1 MKKTTKRAASVL
13 LAAAMCMPAV
23 TSVAAFEG
31 VNYDDYYCARLEL
44 NDLEIPAYGNGE
56 YRVYD
61 WGFAYQY
68 DEDTL
73 LSMISGSATWESY
86 AGTDEFTET
95 FDNLAAYTA
104 QHDNYVGFSGS
115 PCYQKDGIDVEV
127 WYSGMT
133 LITDSLHITLKP
145 TQPLVTDL
153 TVSDCEIVKGSY
165 ELKPDF
171 SFTLADGTT
180 CHRGDSI
187 FRTEGE
193 VEGESYYVNPLE
205 FDFGGKD
212 LSELE
217 IGTYTVTARVLD
229 AETTFRLTVKEQPD
243 IADITFESLV
253 FDELLD
259 KETELRMSEIRFVD
273 GTSIK
278 PLRTLNFNWQS
289 VEDYTYRSS
298 KIEPPLQ
305 LGITVDDDPWTIG
318 EHPLTIRHGSFCKTY
333 TYRVEPS
340 VVKSIVADD
349 IVLSEAE
356 SAPTEPYGSND
367 EITYFNCFR
376 AYRPRVTIT
385 LQDGTTQVIPENHDA
400 WDWDF
405 DDAVFQRIRI
415 GDDQSAENPWT
426 IGEHTATAY
435 LSTERGL
442 GEVEVP
448 FKVIVTKSPVTS
460 IAVDDITI
468 GPESFDYDVL
478 GTYYEFNSKVNVQ
491 MEDGTTAVLSPNEVF
506 TWQNRDYRVTLSDE
520 NGIYDASEKYY
531 LSPDAYGVHILHAHF
546 MGKTVPFKVTVNG
559 IQSIRLDNIAY
570 QDYRY
575 TITYTAQKTDDTVC
589 TGSFSIP
596 QPAQFDE
603 CTIFDETLGYS
614 VTLAYDDTYTLR
626 IGAHR
631 IRLRIGAH
639 RIPLTVGET
648 FRLYS
653 ELGDADGNG
662 SVDIQDATFIQK
674 GLAKFDDV
682 SLNRKEYD
690 ERFYAADVNRNGM
703 IDICDVTALQRMI
716 AL

>member
-23 TSVAAFEG
+23 TSVAAVEG

-187 FRTEGE
+187 FRREGE

-259 KETELRMSEIRFVD
+259 KKTTLRMSEIRFVD

-356 SAPTEPYGSND
+356 SVPTKSYGSND
-367 EITYFNCFR
+367 EITYFNCFCD
-376 AYRPRVTIT
+376 YRPRITIT
-385 LQDGTTQVIPENHDA
+385 LQDGTTQVIPENHNVG
-400 WDWDF
+400 DWDI
-405 DDAVFQRIRI
+405 DDAIFQWIWI
-415 GDDQSAENPWT
+415 ADDQSAENPWT
-426 IGEHTATAY
+426 VGEHTATAS
-435 LSTERGL
+435 LSAERS
-442 GEVEVP
+442 EESVIVP

-460 IAVDDITI
+460 IAVDDITV
-468 GPESFDYDVL
+468 GYESFVSGAT
-478 GTYYEFNSKVNVQ
+478 GTYYKFNPKVNVQ

-506 TWQNRDYRVTLSDE
+506 TWQNRDYRVTLSDMNGMYYTSE
-520 NGIYDASEKYY
+520 NYP
-531 LSPDAYGVHILHAHF
+531 LSPDAYGVHIFHAHF

-559 IQSIRLDNIAY
+559 LKTLCLDNIT
-570 QDYRY
+570 DNGDSL
-575 TITYTAQKTDDTVC
+575 TIAYTAQKADGTVC
-589 TGSFSIP
+589 TGSFTADKP
-596 QPAQFDE
+596 EPFYE
-603 CTIFDETLGYS
+603 CTAHDENLGS
-614 VTLAYDDTYTLR
+614 FALAYDYAYKLR
-626 IGAHR
+626 IG
-631 IRLRIGAH
+631 GWE
-639 RIPLTVGET
+639 IPLTTGEPHT
-648 FRLYS
+648 LIGDV
-653 ELGDADGNG
+653 GDADGDG
-662 SVDIQDATFIQK
+662 TVTIQDATLIQRY
-674 GLAKFDDV
+674 LAEFGDV
-682 SLNRKEYD
+682 SLNRNEYP
-690 ERFYAADVNRNGM
+690 ESFYAADVNSNGK
-703 IDICDVTALQRMI
+703 IDIGDVTALQRML
-716 AL
+716 AA

>member
-23 TSVAAFEG
+23 TSVAAVEG
-31 VNYDDYYCARLEL
+31 VNYNDYYCARLEL

-187 FRTEGE
+187 FRREGE
-193 VEGESYYVNPLE
+193 VESYYVNPLE

-259 KETELRMSEIRFVD
+259 KKTTLRMSEIRFVD

-356 SAPTEPYGSND
+356 SVPTKSYGSND
-367 EITYFNCFR
+367 EITYFNCFCD
-376 AYRPRVTIT
+376 YRPRITIT
-385 LQDGTTQVIPENHDA
+385 LQDGTTQVIPENHNVG
-400 WDWDF
+400 DWDI
-405 DDAVFQRIRI
+405 DDAIFQWIWI
-415 GDDQSAENPWT
+415 ADDQSAENPWT
-426 IGEHTATAY
+426 VGEHTATAS
-435 LSTERGL
+435 LSAERS
-442 GEVEVP
+442 EESVIVP

-460 IAVDDITI
+460 IAVDDITV
-468 GPESFDYDVL
+468 GYESFVSGAT
-478 GTYYEFNSKVNVQ
+478 GTYYKFNPKVNVQ

-506 TWQNRDYRVTLSDE
+506 TWQNRDYRVTLSDMNGMYYTSE
-520 NGIYDASEKYY
+520 NYP
-531 LSPDAYGVHILHAHF
+531 LSPDAYGVHIFHAHF

-559 IQSIRLDNIAY
+559 IQSIRPDNIAY

-596 QPAQFDE
+596 QPVQFDE
-603 CTIFDETLGYS
+603 CTIFDKTLGS

-631 IRLRIGAH
+631 I
-639 RIPLTVGET
+639 PFTTGET
-648 FRLYS
+648 VRLYS
-653 ELGDADGNG
+653 ERGDADGDG
-662 SVDIQDATFIQK
+662 MVTIQDATLIQRY
-674 GLAKFDDV
+674 LAEFGDAD
-682 SLNRKEYD
+682 LNRADYPES
-690 ERFYAADVNRNGM
+690 FYAADVNSNGK
-703 IDICDVTALQRMI
+703 IDIGDVTALQRML
-716 AL
+716 AA

>member
-23 TSVAAFEG
+23 TSVAAVEG

-187 FRTEGE
+187 FRREG
-193 VEGESYYVNPLE
+193 EGESYYVNPLE

-259 KETELRMSEIRFVD
+259 KKTTLRMSEIRFVD

-356 SAPTEPYGSND
+356 SVPTKSYGSND
-367 EITYFNCFR
+367 EITYFNRFCD
-376 AYRPRVTIT
+376 YRPRITIT
-385 LQDGTTQVIPENHDA
+385 LQDGTTQVIPENHNVG
-400 WDWDF
+400 DWDI
-405 DDAVFQRIRI
+405 DDAIFQWIWI
-415 GDDQSAENPWT
+415 ADDQSAENPWT
-426 IGEHTATAY
+426 VGEHTATAY
-435 LSTERGL
+435 LSTERS
-442 GEVEVP
+442 EESVEVP

-460 IAVDDITI
+460 ITVDDITV
-468 GPESFDYDVL
+468 GYESFVSGAT
-478 GTYYEFNSKVNVQ
+478 GTYYEINPKVNVQ

-506 TWQNRDYRVTLSDE
+506 TWQNRDYRVTLSDMNGMYYTSE
-520 NGIYDASEKYY
+520 NYP
-531 LSPDAYGVHILHAHF
+531 LSPDAYGVHIFHAHF

-559 IQSIRLDNIAY
+559 IQSIRPDNIAY

-596 QPAQFDE
+596 QPVQFDE
-603 CTIFDETLGYS
+603 CTIFDKTLGS

-631 IRLRIGAH
+631 I
-639 RIPLTVGET
+639 PFTTGET
-648 FRLYS
+648 VRLYS
-653 ELGDADGNG
+653 ERGDADGDG
-662 SVDIQDATFIQK
+662 TVTIQDATLIQRS
-674 GLAKFDDV
+674 LAEFDDV
-682 SLNRKEYD
+682 SLNRNDYPES
-690 ERFYAADVNRNGM
+690 FYAADVNSNGK
-703 IDICDVTALQRMI
+703 IDIGDVTALQRML
-716 AL
+716 AA

>member
-23 TSVAAFEG
+23 TSVAAVEG
-31 VNYDDYYCARLEL
+31 VNYNDYYCARLEL

-56 YRVYD
+56 YSVYD
-61 WGFAYQY
+61 WGFVYQY
-68 DEDTL
+68 DTDTL

-165 ELKPDF
+165 GLKPDF

-187 FRTEGE
+187 FRREGE
-193 VEGESYYVNPLE
+193 VESYYVNPLE

-259 KETELRMSEIRFVD
+259 KKTTLRMSEIRFVD

-356 SAPTEPYGSND
+356 SVPTKSYGSND
-367 EITYFNCFR
+367 EITYFNCFCD
-376 AYRPRVTIT
+376 YRPRITIT
-385 LQDGTTQVIPENHDA
+385 LQDGTTQVIPENHNVG
-400 WDWDF
+400 DWDI
-405 DDAVFQRIRI
+405 DDAIFQWIWI
-415 GDDQSAENPWT
+415 ADDQSAENPWT
-426 IGEHTATAY
+426 VGEHTATAS
-435 LSTERGL
+435 LSAERS
-442 GEVEVP
+442 EESVIVP

-460 IAVDDITI
+460 IAVDDITV
-468 GPESFDYDVL
+468 GYESFVSGAT
-478 GTYYEFNSKVNVQ
+478 GTYYKFNPKVNVQ

-506 TWQNRDYRVTLSDE
+506 TWQNRDYRVTLSDMNGMYYTSE
-520 NGIYDASEKYY
+520 NYP
-531 LSPDAYGVHILHAHF
+531 LSPDAYGVHIFHAHF

-559 IQSIRLDNIAY
+559 IQSIRPDNIAY

-596 QPAQFDE
+596 QPVQFDE
-603 CTIFDETLGYS
+603 CTIFDKTLGS

-631 IRLRIGAH
+631 I
-639 RIPLTVGET
+639 PFTTGET
-648 FRLYS
+648 VRLYS
-653 ELGDADGNG
+653 ERGDADGDG
-662 SVDIQDATFIQK
+662 MVTIQDATLIQRY
-674 GLAKFDDV
+674 LAEFGDAD
-682 SLNRKEYD
+682 LNRADYPES
-690 ERFYAADVNRNGM
+690 FYAADVNSNGK
-703 IDICDVTALQRMI
+703 IDIGDVTALQRML
-716 AL
+716 AA

>member
-23 TSVAAFEG
+23 TSVAAVEG

-187 FRTEGE
+187 FRREGE

-212 LSELE
+212 ISELE

-243 IADITFESLV
+243 IADITFENLT

-259 KETELRMSEIRFVD
+259 KKTDLRMSEIRFVD
-273 GTSIK
+273 GTSVKPII
-278 PLRTLNFNWQS
+278 PLRFDWQS
-289 VEDYTYRSS
+289 IKGFDYSPS
-298 KIEPPLQ
+298 KMATSLY
-305 LGITVDDDPWTIG
+305 LDITVDDDPWTIG
-318 EHPLTIRHGSFCKTY
+318 GIR
-333 TYRVEPS
+333 
-340 VVKSIVADD
+340 
-349 IVLSEAE
+349 
-356 SAPTEPYGSND
+356 
-367 EITYFNCFR
+367 
-376 AYRPRVTIT
+376 
-385 LQDGTTQVIPENHDA
+385 
-400 WDWDF
+400 
-405 DDAVFQRIRI
+405 
-415 GDDQSAENPWT
+415 
-426 IGEHTATAY
+426 
-435 LSTERGL
+435 
-442 GEVEVP
+442 
-448 FKVIVTKSPVTS
+448 
-460 IAVDDITI
+460 
-468 GPESFDYDVL
+468 
-478 GTYYEFNSKVNVQ
+478 
-491 MEDGTTAVLSPNEVF
+491 
-506 TWQNRDYRVTLSDE
+506 
-520 NGIYDASEKYY
+520 
-531 LSPDAYGVHILHAHF
+531 
-546 MGKTVPFKVTVNG
+546 
-559 IQSIRLDNIAY
+559 
-570 QDYRY
+570 
-575 TITYTAQKTDDTVC
+575 
-589 TGSFSIP
+589 
-596 QPAQFDE
+596 
-603 CTIFDETLGYS
+603 
-614 VTLAYDDTYTLR
+614 
-626 IGAHR
+626 
-631 IRLRIGAH
+631 
-639 RIPLTVGET
+639 
-648 FRLYS
+648 
-653 ELGDADGNG
+653 
-662 SVDIQDATFIQK
+662 
-674 GLAKFDDV
+674 
-682 SLNRKEYD
+682 
-690 ERFYAADVNRNGM
+690 
-703 IDICDVTALQRMI
+703 
-716 AL
+716 

>member
-23 TSVAAFEG
+23 TSVAAVEG

-68 DEDTL
+68 DDDTL

-95 FDNLAAYTA
+95 FDNLAAYAA

-165 ELKPDF
+165 GLKPDF

-187 FRTEGE
+187 FRREGE

-259 KETELRMSEIRFVD
+259 KKTTLRMSEIRFVD

-340 VVKSIVADD
+340 VIKSIVADD

-356 SAPTEPYGSND
+356 SVLATSYGSND
-367 EITYFNCFR
+367 EITYFNRFCD
-376 AYRPRVTIT
+376 YRPRITIT
-385 LQDGTTQVIPENHDA
+385 LQDGTTQVIPENHNVG
-400 WDWDF
+400 DWDI
-405 DDAVFQRIRI
+405 DDAIFQWIWI
-415 GDDQSAENPWT
+415 ADDQSAENPWT
-426 IGEHTATAY
+426 VGEHTGTVY
-435 LSTERGL
+435 LYNTS
-442 GEVEVP
+442 VP
-448 FKVIVTKSPVTS
+448 FKVIVTESPLTS
-460 IAVDDITI
+460 ISVDDMTV
-468 GPESFDYDVL
+468 GPESYFNDYR
-478 GTYYEFNSKVNVQ
+478 GSGYEITPKVTVQ
-491 MEDGTTAVLSPNEVF
+491 MTDGTTAVLLPNEVF
-506 TWQNRDYRVTLSDE
+506 TWQNRDYTVALSDRRDMF
-520 NGIYDASEKYY
+520 IASETFALPFK
-531 LSPDAYGVHILHAHF
+531 AYGVHIVYAHF
-546 MGKTVPFKVTVNG
+546 MGKIVPFKVTVNG
-559 IQSIRLDNIAY
+559 LKTLCLDNIT
-570 QDYRY
+570 DNGDSL
-575 TITYTAQKTDDTVC
+575 TIAYTAQKADGTVC
-589 TGSFSIP
+589 TGSFTADKP
-596 QPAQFDE
+596 ERFYE
-603 CTIFDETLGYS
+603 CTAHDENLGS
-614 VTLAYDDTYTLR
+614 VALAYDDAYTLR
-626 IGAHR
+626 VGTY
-631 IRLRIGAH
+631 
-639 RIPLTVGET
+639 RIPLTTGEPHT
-648 FRLYS
+648 LIGDV
-653 ELGDADGNG
+653 GDADGDG
-662 SVDIQDATFIQK
+662 MVTIQDATLIQRY
-674 GLAKFDDV
+674 LAEFGDAD
-682 SLNRKEYD
+682 LNRADYPES
-690 ERFYAADVNRNGM
+690 FYAADVNSNGK
-703 IDICDVTALQRMI
+703 IDIGDVTALQRML
-716 AL
+716 AA

>member
-1 MKKTTKRAASVL
+1 MKKLTKRAASL
-13 LAAAMCMPAV
+13 LVAAAMCVPAV
-23 TSVAAFEG
+23 TSAAAAEG
-31 VNYDDYYCARLEL
+31 VDYDDYYCARLEL

-56 YRVYD
+56 YTFNDY
-61 WGFAYQY
+61 GFVYQY
-68 DEDTL
+68 DRDTL
-73 LSMISGSATWESY
+73 LSMISGSATWEPY
-86 AGTDEFTET
+86 LGEKELTET
-95 FDNLAAYTA
+95 FDNLAAYAA
-104 QHDNYVGFSGS
+104 QHDTYVGFSES
-115 PCYQKDGIDVEV
+115 PCYQKDGIDVEM
-127 WYSGMT
+127 WCSDMT
-133 LITDSLHITLKP
+133 FITDNLHITLKP

-153 TVSDCEIVKGSY
+153 TVKDCEIVKGSY
-165 ELKPDF
+165 ELKPEF
-171 SFTLADGTT
+171 SFTVADGTT
-180 CHRGDSI
+180 YRNEDSI
-187 FRTEGE
+187 FNVGLDFYR
-193 VEGESYYVNPLE
+193 NPLE

-212 LSELE
+212 ISELE

-243 IADITFESLV
+243 IADITFENLT

-259 KETELRMSEIRFVD
+259 KKTDLRMSEIRFVD
-273 GTSIK
+273 GTSVK
-278 PLRTLNFNWQS
+278 PIIPLQFDWQS
-289 VEDYTYRSS
+289 IKGFDYSPS
-298 KIEPPLQ
+298 KMATSLY
-305 LGITVDDDPWTIG
+305 LDITVDDDPWTIG
-318 EHPLTIRHGSFCKTY
+318 AHPLTIRHGSFCKTY

-340 VVKSIVADD
+340 VIKSIVADD
-349 IVLSEAE
+349 LVLSEAE
-356 SAPTEPYGSND
+356 SVPTESYGSND
-367 EITYFNCFR
+367 EITYFNRFCY
-376 AYRPRVTIT
+376 YRPRITIT

-400 WDWDF
+400 SDCDI
-405 DDAVFQRIRI
+405 DDAVFQWISI
-415 GDDQSAENPWT
+415 EDDQSAENPWT
-426 IGEHTATAY
+426 VGEHTATAY
-435 LSTERGL
+435 LSTERS
-442 GEVEVP
+442 EESVEVP

-460 IAVDDITI
+460 ITVDDITV
-468 GPESFDYDVL
+468 GYESFVSGAT
-478 GTYYEFNSKVNVQ
+478 GTYYEINPKVNVQ

-631 IRLRIGAH
+631 I
-639 RIPLTVGET
+639 PLTVGET

-674 GLAKFDDV
+674 GLAK
-682 SLNRKEYD
+682 
-690 ERFYAADVNRNGM
+690 AADVNRNGM

>member
-1 MKKTTKRAASVL
+1 MKKLTKRAASL
-13 LAAAMCMPAV
+13 LVAAAMCVPAV
-23 TSVAAFEG
+23 TSAAAAEG
-31 VNYDDYYCARLEL
+31 VDYDDYYCTKVEL
-44 NDLEIPAYGNGE
+44 NYLEISAYGNGE
-56 YRVYD
+56 YHVYN
-61 WGFAYQY
+61 WGLAYQY
-68 DEDTL
+68 DDDTL

-86 AGTDEFTET
+86 EGTDEFTET
-95 FDNLAAYTA
+95 FDNLAAYAA

-127 WYSGMT
+127 WYSGMMAF
-133 LITDSLHITLKP
+133 ITDNLHITLKP
-145 TQPLVTDL
+145 TQPLVTNL

-212 LSELE
+212 ISELE

-243 IADITFESLV
+243 IADITFENLT

-259 KETELRMSEIRFVD
+259 KKTDLRMSEIRFVD
-273 GTSIK
+273 GTSVK
-278 PLRTLNFNWQS
+278 PIIPLQFDWQS
-289 VEDYTYRSS
+289 IKGFDYSPS
-298 KIEPPLQ
+298 KMATSLY
-305 LGITVDDDPWTIG
+305 LDITVDDDPWTIG

-340 VVKSIVADD
+340 VIKSIVADD
-349 IVLSEAE
+349 LVLSEAE
-356 SAPTEPYGSND
+356 SVPTKSYGSND
-367 EITYFNCFR
+367 EITYFNRFCY
-376 AYRPRVTIT
+376 YRPRITIT

-400 WDWDF
+400 SDWDI
-405 DDAVFQRIRI
+405 DDAVFQWISI
-415 GDDQSAENPWT
+415 EDDQSAENPWT
-426 IGEHTATAY
+426 VGEHTATAY
-435 LSTERGL
+435 LSTERS
-442 GEVEVP
+442 EESVEVP

-460 IAVDDITI
+460 ITVDDITV
-468 GPESFDYDVL
+468 GYESFVSGAT
-478 GTYYEFNSKVNVQ
+478 GTYYEINPKVNVQ

-506 TWQNRDYRVTLSDE
+506 TWQNRDYTISLSDM
-520 NGIYDASEKYY
+520 NDMDYTSEKYR

-603 CTIFDETLGYS
+603 CTIFDKTLGS
-614 VTLAYDDTYTLR
+614 VTLAYDDTY
-626 IGAHR
+626 A
-631 IRLRIGAH
+631 LRIGAH
-639 RIPLTVGET
+639 RIPLTTGET

-674 GLAKFDDV
+674 GLAEFDDV
-682 SLNRKEYD
+682 SLNRNEYP
-690 ERFYAADVNRNGM
+690 ERFYAADVNRNGK
-703 IDICDVTALQRMI
+703 IDIGDVTALQRMI

>member
-1 MKKTTKRAASVL
+1 MKKLTKRAASL
-13 LAAAMCMPAV
+13 LVAAAMCVPAV
-23 TSVAAFEG
+23 TSAAAAEG
-31 VNYDDYYCARLEL
+31 VDYDDYYCARLEL

-56 YRVYD
+56 YCVYN

-68 DEDTL
+68 DRDTL

-95 FDNLAAYTA
+95 FDNLAAYAA

-127 WYSGMT
+127 WYSGMMAF
-133 LITDSLHITLKP
+133 ITDNLHITLKP

-212 LSELE
+212 ISELE

-243 IADITFESLV
+243 IADITFENLT

-259 KETELRMSEIRFVD
+259 KKTDLRMSEIRFVD
-273 GTSIK
+273 GTSVKPII
-278 PLRTLNFNWQS
+278 PLRFDWQS
-289 VEDYTYRSS
+289 IKGFDYSPS
-298 KIEPPLQ
+298 KMATSLY
-305 LGITVDDDPWTIG
+305 LDITVDDDPWTIG
-318 EHPLTIRHGSFCKTY
+318 AHPLTIRHGSFCKTY

-340 VVKSIVADD
+340 VIKSIVADD
-349 IVLSEAE
+349 LVLSEAE
-356 SAPTEPYGSND
+356 SVPTESYGSND
-367 EITYFNCFR
+367 EITYFNRFR
-376 AYRPRVTIT
+376 GYRPRITIT
-385 LQDGTTQVIPENHDA
+385 LQDGTTQVIPENHNVG
-400 WDWDF
+400 DWDI
-405 DDAVFQRIRI
+405 DDAVFQWISI
-415 GDDQSAENPWT
+415 EDDQSAENPWT
-426 IGEHTATAY
+426 VGEHTATAY
-435 LSTERGL
+435 LSTERS
-442 GEVEVP
+442 EESVEVP
-448 FKVIVTKSPVTS
+448 FKVIVTESPVAS
-460 IAVDDITI
+460 VAAEDITVGFENLI
-468 GPESFDYDVL
+468 DGDWGSV
-478 GTYYEFNSKVNVQ
+478 YEIKPDLTVQ
-491 MEDGTTAVLSPNEVF
+491 MADGTTTTLPYEESY
-506 TWQNRDYRVTLSDE
+506 TWQERDYKATLSNTIYTDRYPSPDHLDE
-520 NGIYDASEKYY
+520 GIY
-531 LSPDAYGVHILHAHF
+531 GTHIVYAHF
-546 MGKTVPFKVTVNG
+546 MGKIAPVKVTVTTLQT
-559 IQSIRLDNIAY
+559 ICLDSVTDSGDSLTIA
-570 QDYRY
+570 
-575 TITYTAQKTDDTVC
+575 YTAQKTDDTVC
-589 TGSFSIP
+589 TGSVS
-596 QPAQFDE
+596 FDKNGDS
-603 CTIFDETLGYS
+603 TRIYDNNLGWVLLLHDASNGEYS
-614 VTLAYDDTYTLR
+614 LD
-626 IGAHR
+626 ISK
-631 IRLRIGAH
+631 

-682 SLNRKEYD
+682 SLNRNEYH
-690 ERFYAADVNRNGM
+690 ERFYAADVNRNGK